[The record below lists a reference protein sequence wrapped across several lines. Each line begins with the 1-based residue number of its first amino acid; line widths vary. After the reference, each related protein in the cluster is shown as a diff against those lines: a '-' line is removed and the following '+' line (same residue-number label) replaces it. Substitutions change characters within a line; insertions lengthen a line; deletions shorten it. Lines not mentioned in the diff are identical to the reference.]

1 MIFVIIGI
9 IKCDGID
16 NKTYEALKKSSD
28 SYYCKLCK
36 EEIFAFQKLSDDQY
50 QASIVKNVDINED
63 LNLRL
68 TTSPVLNILFNDLDN
83 HNKNESSAINC
94 SYYDFSTPIPNAKK
108 SNNSMF
114 HLNLASL
121 GLHKEELETSLSLL
135 DFKFD
140 VIAITETKIRAG
152 IEPIFDPSLNGYKLF
167 QTPTECGKG
176 GALLYVKEN
185 IDCKRRKDLEK
196 IMYKACEL
204 ESVFVEVINKGKKN
218 EIYACIY
225 RHPSMEI
232 SDFNKNF
239 FENFIQKLY
248 K

>member
-1 MIFVIIGI
+1 MRLFQEPTGENPVYPCGVCSKRVGQRMKSVQCDLCNYWNH

-94 SYYDFSTPIPNAKK
+94 SYYDFSTPIPNSKK
-108 SNNSMF
+108 TNNS
-114 HLNLASL
+114 
-121 GLHKEELETSLSLL
+121 
-135 DFKFD
+135 
-140 VIAITETKIRAG
+140 IRWT
-152 IEPIFDPSLNGYKLF
+152 F
-167 QTPTECGKG
+167 G
-176 GALLYVKEN
+176 GV
-185 IDCKRRKDLEK
+185 
-196 IMYKACEL
+196 
-204 ESVFVEVINKGKKN
+204 V
-218 EIYACIY
+218 
-225 RHPSMEI
+225 
-232 SDFNKNF
+232 
-239 FENFIQKLY
+239 
-248 K
+248 